1 MPVLGDNFRAHF
13 TWPGTYPVRR
23 TRRWN
28 CRLQGALTF
37 WDDSGGKLHRPTVN
51 AYLPEAMAQTGD
63 VDNALRLIDK
73 QIVQIERPG
82 GRNVISTPSSCA
94 SMAGCSRSRATLRVP
109 NAAIS
114 PRSAGHARQQAKTWE
129 PRTSTS
135 LALLWQSQG
144 KRQDAYELLARI
156 YDWFTEDFDTKD
168 LLEAKALLTELE

>member
-1 MPVLGDNFRAHF
+1 MPVLGGNFCAHF

-82 GRNVISTPSSCA
+82 
-94 SMAGCSRSRATLRVP
+94 
-109 NAAIS
+109 
-114 PRSAGHARQQAKTWE
+114 WE
-129 PRTSTS
+129 ERYFY
-135 LALLWQSQG
+135 A
-144 KRQDAYELLARI
+144 ELLRLDGWMLSLKGNLEGAERSYLSSLGWARPPAGENVGAAHL
-156 YDWFTEDFDTKD
+156 D
-168 LLEAKALLTELE
+168 